1 MTAARAGTE
10 PGSGRG
16 RLRTVEDVDEPIPPD
31 TYRVPFSAMLF
42 GVAVAPFIWFGHL
55 SLSSSVV
62 SWQCAQATTW
72 PVNVLTLV
80 LGLLGLASMA
90 VAWRVHVRARKV
102 PDSNRAKA
110 VAFITF
116 VGLLWGGISL
126 VATIAEGIP
135 NLAGV
140 ASCPR

>member
-1 MTAARAGTE
+1 MAGEVRGLRGGRARIVEAAA
-10 PGSGRG
+10 
-16 RLRTVEDVDEPIPPD
+16 VDEPEPAA
-31 TYRVPFSAMLF
+31 TYRVPLAAMIY
-42 GVAVAPFIWFGHL
+42 GVVAGPFIWFVHL
-55 SLSSSVV
+55 SLVSSLASY
-62 SWQCAQATTW
+62 QCLHDTTW
-72 PVNVLTLV
+72 PVNALTVV
-80 LGLLGLASMA
+80 LGLLGLGGML
-90 VAWRVHVRARKV
+90 VAWRVHTRARRV
-102 PDSNRAKA
+102 PHSGRARA

>member
-1 MTAARAGTE
+1 MA
-10 PGSGRG
+10 PGSTRGLRGGRA
-16 RLRTVEDVDEPIPPD
+16 RIHHVDDVDEPVPAS
-31 TYRVPFSAMLF
+31 TYDVPL
-42 GVAVAPFIWFGHL
+42 VALIFAVVVGPFNWFAHL
-55 SLSSSVV
+55 SLTSSFA
-62 SWQCAQATTW
+62 SWQCARDTTW

-80 LGLLGLASMA
+80 LGLLGVASMA
-90 VAWRVHVRARKV
+90 VAWRIHVQARRVPSSARAR
-102 PDSNRAKA
+102 A
-110 VAFITF
+110 VAFISF

>member
-1 MTAARAGTE
+1 MA
-10 PGSGRG
+10 PGSTRGLRGGRAQIH
-16 RLRTVEDVDEPIPPD
+16 RVADVDEPIPAS
-31 TYRVPFSAMLF
+31 TYRVPLLALIF
-42 GVAVAPFIWFGHL
+42 AVVVGPFNWFAHL
-55 SLSSSVV
+55 SLVSAFA
-62 SWQCAQATTW
+62 SWQCARGTTW

-80 LGLLGLASMA
+80 LGLTGVASMA
-90 VAWRVHVRARKV
+90 VAWWIHVKARRVPGSARA
-102 PDSNRAKA
+102 SA
-110 VAFITF
+110 VAFIAF